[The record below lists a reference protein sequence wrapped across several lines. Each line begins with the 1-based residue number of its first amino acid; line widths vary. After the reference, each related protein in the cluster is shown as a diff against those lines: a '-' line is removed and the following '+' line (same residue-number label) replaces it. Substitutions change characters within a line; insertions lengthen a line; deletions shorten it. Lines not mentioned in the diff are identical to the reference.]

1 MKRGRDAHLVAFDA
15 LEAALTAGHPDRAWT
30 PVREEL
36 EVLDRDSL
44 LSVAIALTVEAT
56 LMILPS
62 AADRRRLLDRV
73 QRRRL
78 TVMVDD

>member
-1 MKRGRDAHLVAFDA
+1 MAYDV
-15 LEAALTAGHPDRAWT
+15 LEAALLAGKPEAAWA
-30 PVREEL
+30 PMREEL

-56 LMILPS
+56 LIVTPKVDQLRM
-62 AADRRRLLDRV
+62 RDRV

-78 TVMVDD
+78 MVMVDDS

>member
-1 MKRGRDAHLVAFDA
+1 VVEATLVAGTPQ
-15 LEAALTAGHPDRAWT
+15 AAWS

-44 LSVAIALTVEAT
+44 LSVAIALTVEAA
-56 LMILPS
+56 LILPVRG
-62 AADRRRLLDRV
+62 DRARLLDRV

-78 TVMVDD
+78 TVMVDG

>member
-1 MKRGRDAHLVAFDA
+1 MKRGRDAHLVAYDV
-15 LEAALTAGHPDRAWT
+15 LEAALTAGHPDRAWA

-44 LSVAIALTVEAT
+44 LSVAVALTVEAT
-56 LMILPS
+56 LILP
-62 AADRRRLLDRV
+62 ARGDRRRLLDRL

-78 TVMVDD
+78 TVMVDG